1 MGSTNEDYV
10 GRVDQIDSA
19 ELDNEFL
26 SGKHKSKNFMSIDK
40 CVIMSCKIYPYVN
53 HTKFFYIPGVIIS
66 KLEDVFR
73 LLSPSSVIHRLKPEL
88 SFLLKLTFYY
98 FTIYTHKK
106 ATLGQQLIGFCY
118 KVGFFSVKKID

>member
-40 CVIMSCKIYPYVN
+40 CVIRLCRVRSIHMLIIPKL
-53 HTKFFYIPGVIIS
+53 FYIPGVIIS

-98 FTIYTHKK
+98 FTICTHKK

-118 KVGFFSVKKID
+118 KVGFLSK

>member
-53 HTKFFYIPGVIIS
+53 HTKFFLYPRSHYIEVGRCIS
-66 KLEDVFR
+66 SLV
-73 LLSPSSVIHRLKPEL
+73 SEL
-88 SFLLKLTFYY
+88 
-98 FTIYTHKK
+98 
-106 ATLGQQLIGFCY
+106 CY
-118 KVGFFSVKKID
+118 S